1 MASEKI
7 VCRVGMACDFVVS
20 LKALDPS
27 LRSVDILVT
36 LVFDTRFWN
45 CTSSVSEL
53 VRLKD
58 NGLGQAFF
66 Q

>member
-27 LRSVDILVT
+27 LRSVDIVVT
-36 LVFDTRFWN
+36 LLFDNKFWA
-45 CTSSVSEL
+45 CVGEMSESI
-53 VRLKD
+53 RLKE